1 MPSAVCTYIQLLQTL
16 QVQLLERLELPDLLA
31 DGEELVVAQG
41 QHAQLLEAP
50 DGRGD
55 AAQLVVGQIQGLK
68 KYETLIELFCMRLSE
83 LRIRN
88 FLAWRVPMLNRASG
102 IESSVRRLY
111 DKS

>member
-1 MPSAVCTYIQLLQTL
+1 MAFRFRPKGKNLFRSYPNIHRFPQTL

-55 AAQLVVGQIQGLK
+55 AAQLVVGQVQGLK
-68 KYETLIELFCMRLSE
+68 KYEGHEV
-83 LRIRN
+83 
-88 FLAWRVPMLNRASG
+88 A
-102 IESSVRRLY
+102 
-111 DKS
+111 